1 MPVMYIY
8 IYDVCLICRYGRVN
22 YVLAQRLELLEEVAR
37 LQSSLDVKGDMSY
50 TCETA
55 GYFYLY
61 QVK

>member
-1 MPVMYIY
+1 MSFWV
-8 IYDVCLICRYGRVN
+8 CRYGRVN

-37 LQSSLDVKGDMSY
+37 LQSSLDVQGDMSY

-61 QVK
+61 QVKK